1 MKTSLEE
8 INSVKKK
15 LVVEIESD
23 EVDKK
28 INEAYKELKKTT
40 KLPGFRQGKV
50 PRKILERHFGAKVV
64 EDLTQTLINETLPTA
79 IDEVKTFPV
88 GMPLLEKEELKPG
101 HDFKYSAVM
110 DVLPQFELK
119 DYLGIEI
126 EKEKAIVS
134 EKEVQDKLEQLRK
147 TRAKLASVEE
157 NRAIQKEDYAII
169 DYEGFDGEQ
178 PIDGV
183 AGQKVAVP
191 VGGKGF
197 HPKFGEALIGL
208 KKEDKGEF
216 QIEFEKQYHN
226 ATLAG
231 KNVTYK
237 VKILDI
243 KENVEPELN
252 DEFARS
258 FGDNFKNLEEL
269 KDKIMESMVAEKEQQ
284 NEIETKQKIIDELL
298 KKHEFEL
305 PESLVEAEI
314 NFNVQ
319 NARQRLI
326 ASGLDFK
333 KAGITDEKFRNDL
346 RPISESRVK
355 EKLILLEISTQNKF
369 QIDDKEVEKSYS
381 DSALNSGQPLQKIRE
396 FYSAG
401 NRLDSLKESL
411 LEQKTLNYLIDH
423 AKFIEV
429 DKADNLEEAD
439 KADADN
445 QV

>member
-28 INEAYKELKKTT
+28 INEAYKELKKSA

-50 PRKILERHFGAKVV
+50 PRKILERHFGDKVV
-64 EDLTQTLINETLPTA
+64 GDLTQSLINETLPVA

-88 GMPLLEKEELKPG
+88 GMPLLEKGELKPG

-110 DVLPQFELK
+110 DVLPKFELK

-126 EKEKAIVS
+126 EKEKSIVS

-147 TRAKLASVEE
+147 TRAKLTSVKE
-157 NRAIQKEDYAII
+157 NRAVQKEDYVII

-183 AGQKVAVP
+183 AGQKVVVP
-191 VGGKGF
+191 VGGDGF

-208 KKEDKGEF
+208 KKEDNGEF

-226 ATLAG
+226 AALAG

-237 VKILDI
+237 VKVLDI

-252 DEFARS
+252 DEFAQG
-258 FGDNFKNLEEL
+258 FGDNFKNLADL
-269 KDKIMESMVAEKEQQ
+269 KDKIMELMVAEKEQQ
-284 NEIETKQKIIDELL
+284 HDLDMKQKLIDQLL

-314 NFNVQ
+314 DFNVQ

-326 ASGLDFK
+326 SSGLDFK
-333 KAGITDEKFRNDL
+333 KAGITDEKFRADL
-346 RPISESRVK
+346 RPLSESRVK
-355 EKLILLEISTQNKF
+355 EKLILREISTQNKF
-369 QIDDKEVEKSYS
+369 QIDDKEIEKFYR
-381 DSALNSGQPLQKIRE
+381 DIALN
-396 FYSAG
+396 
-401 NRLDSLKESL
+401 
-411 LEQKTLNYLIDH
+411 
-423 AKFIEV
+423 
-429 DKADNLEEAD
+429 
-439 KADADN
+439 
-445 QV
+445 